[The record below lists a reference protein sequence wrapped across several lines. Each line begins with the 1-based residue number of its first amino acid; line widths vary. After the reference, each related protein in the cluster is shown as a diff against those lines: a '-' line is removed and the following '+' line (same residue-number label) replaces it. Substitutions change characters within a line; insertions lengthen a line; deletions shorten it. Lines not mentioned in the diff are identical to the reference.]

1 MQREDRAPI
10 LVHSTSLGCTLPI
23 LLIAVGTVLAAG
35 PVGSLALVVAYSRGR
50 GVVLTAVVLGA
61 GGGAL
66 PARREHDP
74 APRVL
79 SVQRGW

>member
-1 MQREDRAPI
+1 VHREYCATI

-23 LLIAVGTVLAAG
+23 FLIAVGTVLAAG
-35 PVGSLALVVAYSRGR
+35 SVGSLALVVAYSLGR
-50 GVVLTAVVLGA
+50 GVVLTDGGA

-66 PARREHDP
+66 LARREHDP

-79 SVQRGW
+79 SVQLGW